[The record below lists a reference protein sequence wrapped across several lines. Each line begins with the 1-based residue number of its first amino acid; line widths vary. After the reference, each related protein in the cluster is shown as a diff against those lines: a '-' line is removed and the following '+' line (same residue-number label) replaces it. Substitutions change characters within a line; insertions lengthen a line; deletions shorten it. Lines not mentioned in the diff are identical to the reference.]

1 MFGQLLVF
9 VDVETTGSIKNG
21 RMTEIACICVEGGGV
36 VDRFV
41 QLLNPKQF
49 IPYHIQELTGIVNE
63 MVEGKPH
70 FEDIADQV
78 EAITHDAVF
87 VAHNVWFDY
96 RFISKA
102 FDRNGHHFTRDLL
115 CTVQLTRK
123 LFPDNS
129 SHSLDT
135 LIDRYD
141 IAVDER
147 HRAYADAKA
156 LHKLMV
162 YLHESRSSSDIMNAI
177 NHHIIS
183 T

>member
-1 MFGQLLVF
+1 MFGQPLVF

-21 RMTEIACICVEGGGV
+21 RMTEVACIRVEGGEV

-63 MVEGKPH
+63 MVEDKPY
-70 FEDIADQV
+70 FEEIADRV
-78 EAITHDAVF
+78 EAITRDAVF

-96 RFISKA
+96 QFISKA
-102 FDRNGHHFTRDLL
+102 FKRNDHNFTRDLL
-115 CTVQLTRK
+115 CTVKLTRK
-123 LFPDNS
+123 LLPENE
-129 SHSLDT
+129 SHSLGA
-135 LIDRYD
+135 LIDRCGVS
-141 IAVDER
+141 VDTR

-156 LHKLMV
+156 LHRLMV
-162 YLHESRSSSDIMNAI
+162 YLHESCSNSDITNVI